1 MLCLAVF
8 SMAAAWRC
16 APGNR
21 FTCAGAVQV
30 RVAGPLLLE
39 WRMLVLLHI
48 VLVLELCDLHGGL
61 KYLEISYFKGQ
72 PTNLW

>member
-1 MLCLAVF
+1 MTATVERARPAERGL
-8 SMAAAWRC
+8 R
-16 APGNR
+16 
-21 FTCAGAVQV
+21 
-30 RVAGPLLLE
+30 

>member
-1 MLCLAVF
+1 MGTRNR
-8 SMAAAWRC
+8 SAASS
-16 APGNR
+16 PHS
-21 FTCAGAVQV
+21 TS
-30 RVAGPLLLE
+30 LLI
-39 WRMLVLLHI
+39 WPMLVLLHI